1 LQVHDELVLE
11 LPKSEVAEVKK
22 MVEREMQN
30 AIQLNVP
37 IKIDVGIGPSW
48 AEAK

>member
-1 LQVHDELVLE
+1 
-11 LPKSEVAEVKK
+11 